1 MLTLKLTDEQM
12 AAMDAKSVEDVMAVI
27 QSAQATAAELA
38 EVKKA
43 KAAMEAEH
51 ETLKAQVAAL
61 AAKIE
66 AIGKPVD
73 VAAMRAEI
81 LAEANKSMCAYVSKL
96 GAQALP
102 SGEVP
107 PDVSAGDK
115 KQIAA
120 DDYKG
125 QWEASEDLRAEFVS
139 FESYAAFKRA
149 SDDGRVR
156 VCKQTN

>member
-12 AAMDAKSVEDVMAVI
+12 AALGVNSVEDVMAVI
-27 QSAQATAAELA
+27 QNAQATTAKLA
-38 EVKKA
+38 EVEKA

-51 ETLKAQVAAL
+51 EALKTQVAAL

-73 VAAMRAEI
+73 IEALRKEI
-81 LAEANKSMCAYVSKL
+81 LAEADKNLCAYVAKI
-96 GAQALP
+96 GTQALP
-102 SGEVP
+102 NKETP

-115 KQIAA
+115 KEVAA

-125 QWEASEDLRAEFVS
+125 QWEASEDLKAEFLS
-139 FESYAAFKRA
+139 FESYVAFKRA
-149 SDDGRVR
+149 SDEGRVR
-156 VCKQTN
+156 VCKHTN